1 MVIIFIYVCKT
12 FPYIVKH
19 KRFRASGLHILA
31 ICLIEVLIVGSRGWL
46 VSVCKKGAGDE
57 EEMGVL

>member
-12 FPYIVKH
+12 FPCIVKH

-46 VSVCKKGAGDE
+46 VSVYKRGGDV